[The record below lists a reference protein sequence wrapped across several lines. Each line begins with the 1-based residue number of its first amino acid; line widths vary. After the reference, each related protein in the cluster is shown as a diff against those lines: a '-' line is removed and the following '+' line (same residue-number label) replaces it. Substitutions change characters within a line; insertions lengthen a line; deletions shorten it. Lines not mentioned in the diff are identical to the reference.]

1 MCGWRRGFAAFFY
14 MINNLLIGRWQAGE
28 MLTPQLKP
36 LVREILLSILDAP
49 VLKEISA
56 LAAMEMEIYDGKL
69 QARARNKIETNNPI
83 PCDMLWMEIN

>member
-1 MCGWRRGFAAFFY
+1 MKQHLWAERCKAVHERSTFWEVFLGCVAANGEEGLQHFFY

-36 LVREILLSILDAP
+36 LVREILLSILDPP

-56 LAAMEMEIYDGKL
+56 LAAMEM
-69 QARARNKIETNNPI
+69 
-83 PCDMLWMEIN
+83 

>member
-1 MCGWRRGFAAFFY
+1 MKQHLWAERCKAVHERSTFWEVFLGCVAANGVTEKKVFY
-14 MINNLLIGRWQAGE
+14 MMNNLRIGRWQAGE

-56 LAAMEMEIYDGKL
+56 LAAME
-69 QARARNKIETNNPI
+69 T
-83 PCDMLWMEIN
+83 

>member
-1 MCGWRRGFAAFFY
+1 M
-14 MINNLLIGRWQAGE
+14 MNNLRIGRWQAGE

-56 LAAMEMEIYDGKL
+56 LAAMEMEITSTQLERLNCVQKWFNVQYLSKL
-69 QARARNKIETNNPI
+69 
-83 PCDMLWMEIN
+83 CDKEGTMI